1 MPRRRKRAINWGPVL
16 LLGILINLIAGA
28 LYSPLTSPR
37 IIRVEGVPP
46 EDQGRV
52 MGILT
57 GAEGIAFQSVP
68 KKAIESD
75 ILNNPAVKTVQL
87 RHNLFGRARLSA
99 DYREPVAKIVGP
111 AKLFFDIEGVLFR
124 TERNVPNLRNVD
136 VEPSMIAPN
145 LSFSLSW
152 PAAQIADFVT
162 KLDNID
168 AVDGKTLYL
177 DARGRLWLNGGG
189 PGRVDLGGTDALNEK
204 LSQLNSLL
212 VERPNLLKEVKS
224 LSLTDPRRPAII
236 PLSR

>member
-1 MPRRRKRAINWGPVL
+1 MPRRRKRTINWGPVL
-16 LLGILINLIAGA
+16 VLATLINLVAGA

-37 IIRVEGVPP
+37 ILRVEGVPT
-46 EDQGRV
+46 EDQNRV
-52 MGILT
+52 KSILSR
-57 GAEGIAFQSVP
+57 AEGIAYKSVP
-68 KKAIESD
+68 TRELESD

-87 RHNLFGRARLSA
+87 SHNLFGRARLKA
-99 DYREPVAKIVGP
+99 EYRQPVAKIVGP
-111 AKLFFDIEGVLFR
+111 AKLYFDIEGVLFR
-124 TERNVPNLRNVD
+124 TEQNYPNLRSVD

-145 LSFSLSW
+145 LSLSLSW

-162 KLDNID
+162 KLNNID

>member
-1 MPRRRKRAINWGPVL
+1 MPRRRKRAINWRPVL
-16 LLGILINLIAGA
+16 VLAILINIVAGA

-37 IIRVEGVPP
+37 IIRVEGVPA

-52 MGILT
+52 RGILSR
-57 GAEGIAFQSVP
+57 AEGIAFKSVP
-68 KKAIESD
+68 TRTLESD
-75 ILNNPAVKTVQL
+75 ILNNPAVKSVQL
-87 RHNLFGRARLSA
+87 GHNLFGRARLKA
-99 DYREPVAKIVGP
+99 EYRQPIAKIVGP
-111 AKLFFDIEGVLFR
+111 AKLYFDIEGVLFR
-124 TERNVPNLRNVD
+124 TERDFPNLRNVD

-145 LSFSLSW
+145 LSLSLTW

-177 DARGRLWLNGGG
+177 DTRGRLWLNGGG
-189 PGRVDLGGTDALNEK
+189 PSRVDFGGTDALNEK

-212 VERPNLLKEVKS
+212 VERPDLLKEVKS